1 MAVAVRLEYNVN
13 IWKEGD
19 LYVAQALPLNVMSC
33 GSSPQ
38 KARRNLDEAI
48 GVFLKTAAD
57 QSNLEEILTEAGY
70 RRTDDVW
77 HPPEMVTSEYTELA
91 VPV

>member
-1 MAVAVRLEYNVN
+1 MEIHVACDVN
-13 IWKEGD
+13 IWKEGS

-38 KARRNLDEAI
+38 EARRNLDEAI
-48 GVFLKTAAD
+48 AVFLKTAAD
-57 QSNLEEILTEAGY
+57 QGNLEEVLEEAGY

-77 HPPEMVTSEYTELA
+77 QPPEVVTSEHAELA

>member
-1 MAVAVRLEYNVN
+1 MTIHLECNVN
-13 IWKEGD
+13 IWKEGS

-48 GVFLKTAAD
+48 ALFLKTAAD
-57 QSNLEEILTEAGY
+57 RGNLEEVLEEAGY
-70 RRTDDVW
+70 RRTGDVW
-77 HPPEMVTSEYTELA
+77 QPPEVVASEHAELA
-91 VPV
+91 VPVS